1 MAPAQLLQFPARGTF
16 RGYPNDAGRGK
27 SDTQSMR
34 PRERDDRLRRI
45 VAEHLDLVARVLR
58 NAGVSESQLDDE
70 VQRTLMTV
78 ARRLDDVREG
88 AEKSFLVQTALR
100 VAAHARRT
108 VARRREVNADE
119 VGADGLL
126 VVEHAQGGHLSRSP
140 EALTDQKRMREK
152 LDAVLEAMEDDL
164 REIFVLY
171 EFEEMSMIEIAGVLG
186 IPQGTVASRLRRARA
201 TFRERV
207 ADMGLVAPSKAPK
220 LVGS

>member
-1 MAPAQLLQFPARGTF
+1 MAPAQLIEFPARGA
-16 RGYPNDAGRGK
+16 RYGYPADAGCGK
-27 SDTQSMR
+27 SDTLVMRSRQSD
-34 PRERDDRLRRI
+34 ERLRRI

-58 NAGVSESQLDDE
+58 NAGVSEAQLDDE

-78 ARRLDDVREG
+78 ARRLDDVRPG
-88 AEKSFLVQTALR
+88 AEKSFLVQIALR

-119 VGADGLL
+119 VGVDGLS
-126 VVEHAQGGHLSRSP
+126 VVEQAQGGNLSRSP

-152 LDAVLEAMEDDL
+152 LDAVLEAMDDEL
-164 REIFVLY
+164 RQIFVLY

-207 ADMGLVAPSKAPK
+207 ASMGLVALPKAPK